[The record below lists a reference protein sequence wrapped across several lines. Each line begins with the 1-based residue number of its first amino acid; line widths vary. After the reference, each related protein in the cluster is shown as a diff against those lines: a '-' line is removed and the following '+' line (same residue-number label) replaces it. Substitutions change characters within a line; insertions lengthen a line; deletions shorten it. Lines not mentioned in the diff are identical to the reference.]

1 MKSKISQAT
10 KKSVSLLLAILM
22 MFSMLTVA
30 MSVTVNAATYDT
42 MYLCGKINGQNKWDS
57 TDYGMT
63 LQDGIWSITLDL
75 KNGDAIKVRPTTSN
89 WNIEY
94 GKADNDTGDYSI
106 TEDANY
112 TVSIRDGA
120 ANKTGITVVKN
131 VVSDKYTV
139 TVGSTTGGTVELV
152 STSPAAA
159 NTEFEFKVK
168 ANDGYQIGTVTLSNG
183 TTPTKGSVDSNGYTH
198 YTFTMPP
205 ANVTINATFTST
217 ETPSATYFI
226 GVYNSS
232 DESKCVFIPMD
243 PTSNNTYVGTTANDS
258 WVNGYGK
265 KFKITTK
272 GEQKTDLDNYC
283 VQNVS
288 LTTSDSIA
296 SDKFTLDNGDC
307 AIDSQVVTDN
317 NGIFVIEY
325 DPTANS
331 VKLWTKTDYDA
342 AHGTTPTACITIKP
356 TSLTNMGVSEVA
368 PITATHSATCAGTLT
383 WAVSEGED
391 VISIAVDSK
400 DPYTY
405 KVTALKPGTA
415 KVKVTCS
422 VTGESVE
429 CPVEVKRL
437 PFAETGRIYAYAG
450 RTAPTDATLVSDA
463 WIAAEKA
470 DNQLSI
476 YGDNSSSAEKGAVK
490 NYPTLG
496 AASEKDLC
504 IYLPSSAATDKVTLY
519 NASAGDLKVGEVTI
533 ASGDYG
539 EVSYTDGE
547 SQNITLNGAS
557 KTLKIY
563 RSNATGALYLNNTG
577 TYAGMD
583 STNPNVP
590 KMITQLYS
598 GKDTGELGKNS
609 GNYGAYT
616 DKDGNVKFAGV
627 SKVKG
632 RGNSTWRY
640 TDKKSFNVT
649 FTDAFKAFGFNQ
661 GGKKYSLLANYKDP
675 SLSRNKILY
684 QLGKDVFGA
693 KYVPKTATV
702 DLYMNGLYMGSY
714 LMCQKVEVGSKEVVD
729 DVDDA
734 TLFEELYTDPAN
746 QTADIKSKGFSFLM
760 ELDSNASDGSSTTD
774 PDYYTTA
781 TDGKKLTIKEPEY
794 GFPDDKDYNES
805 VDNAIKEFV
814 KSKYNQLKE
823 ALNNKSIT
831 YEQLN
836 AIVDVDS
843 LTRYFLLNEFAKNY
857 DIGVTSTY
865 FVYKCTLD
873 AEGKVNGGKFYAS
886 PVWDLDVTASN
897 CEKTNNYYSSY
908 EKDWTNDNS
917 DWNVIMKAAFG
928 NPVIQNAADAIWT
941 PAFYTTLTNNIKT
954 LATNAKND
962 LEGSYENN
970 FRKWTYPYDFNGQG
984 DNVQA
989 HTSLEGGLATF
1000 NVSNAEYTKTTSYD
1014 GNSYSKTAREG
1025 GQIDFLEDWLLSRA
1039 AWMTKKYNDTITSTT
1054 QDFYIERYYDA
1065 TGGDN
1070 GISHYVK
1077 MDYDEA
1083 NGTYSSEV
1091 NFAENKWTSSGNTVY
1106 RFGIVTEDGASR
1118 TDAAKSV
1125 TAYKGETAI
1134 TNYVTISDTTGNL
1147 ASSGVTLSNYK
1158 DVDLTFADS
1167 SADLTYIVT
1176 YKPGTGNVLD
1186 GKITITKKSTSTTSD
1201 PKVSITGST
1210 LTEIKVGAKVN
1221 ITATVTP
1228 VMISGVAQAG
1238 DYTVTLLRNGSPYA
1252 SKTVTFSELTL
1263 SVPASQTVTFTD
1275 VPLETEKDV
1284 FTATV
1289 SATIGGQSYSAS
1301 AQTPVKYINAG
1312 ARDKKIYFD
1321 PSGKTGWKGNITAAS
1336 VVTMTVGGN
1345 DFPMYIDS
1353 EEKYALEKGV
1363 FRTEVDADTLA
1374 LMQKSSTKIKFTL
1387 GTATAEI
1394 DGSEAV
1400 KDGSIYTLTDETET
1414 GKNAWSDYNVAPV
1427 EEYPFGAK
1435 TYEEFVTA
1443 LNANQTQRILY
1454 FDNSVS
1460 GWHNLYF
1467 YSWNGAGGVTDDTL
1481 QMKKI
1486 PNTDVWY
1493 YDFGTAPT
1501 ADFLFK
1507 DRSGNAFGTDY
1518 QQTVDLVGS
1527 LQEDGTSTDFVRN
1540 AVGDGEEVYVY
1551 FTSSYQNNKNPI
1563 FITSTFYNCTPK
1575 NATDNKGAATN
1586 NSKTMLKYRAFNTE
1600 WKNYAAVLASAV
1612 KTKSVEIYFDLHNK
1626 ATEDS
1631 ITIYHNSINNTAWKF
1646 PAEFTRLNRIGT
1658 STIYR
1663 GTVALP
1669 YYTDNNELKRHFNFT
1684 KFVIG
1689 DKEYAIAENGAG
1701 QPTAEFINTGK
1712 IWFEINKNVNVS
1724 TGASA
1729 KTALAAT
1736 GANVSIVDTGY
1747 EMSGAT
1753 VYFQKPSGWSNVR
1766 MAVGYSDRRQMIAP
1780 TSNDGDIYKF
1790 ANISYSNYDGF
1801 FFIDVS
1807 WSCDDEDGDYYK
1819 WHDET
1824 TNVTDKI
1831 QVNNPNNIL
1840 YKLSSGSSGA
1850 VTSEDYTGG
1859 SSSGS
1864 GTTTTIYID
1873 KSIGY
1878 SQLYVWSYNSNGQNK
1893 KEPLGSYIQSISGT
1907 DKVIGTKTYTVVTFD
1922 LDSGYTTFNLIA
1934 NGTTPGKSGDIT
1946 GFTAG
1951 ETYTIT
1957 SALSSSATA
1966 VANESA
1972 VTTGAPVTPPSIS
1985 LTAAATTLYIPQ
1997 SGSATTTLTPNVQN
2011 AGDATV
2017 SYTVNDEAVTLTDDT
2032 FVATVAGIYTV
2043 KASITVNGTTY
2054 TSDEVAIT
2062 VKAPTVTINPVE
2074 ALTLSGG
2081 EATATLSSALNAD
2094 ADSATVTYS
2103 LVTSTTDATVS
2114 GTTFTAT
2121 KAGTYT
2127 VKASIT
2133 VGGNTYTDTTT
2144 ITVNDPTPV
2153 VKKYYFF
2160 QFDGSK
2166 PDDDDKRVFTK
2177 MDDGKTSGTYIF
2189 VTGSIIDNK
2198 FKITLSNDKTIT
2210 SPDKVEDSADY
2221 SVSKRTNFDVNAIS
2235 FVGITGASASLN
2247 SYGDIIIDFGSYSV
2261 SDTNK
2266 VVIEYTPDA
2275 NTGLDGS
2282 IKIYSY
2288 AAYYGTQPVQSITLS
2303 ATATS
2308 IDRASSSLTSTISA
2322 VLVGLTGP
2330 ASFSITSAPNGADL
2344 TGLLT
2349 DNGNNTA
2356 TFTATNTTTTGS
2368 YVITATAGGVTK
2380 NITIN
2385 VTDSSVSVT
2394 DYCNIISYNTASANF
2409 SATNGGTV
2417 SDIKAV
2423 ISNGYYDTNGIDTG
2437 YTEVQ
2442 SDGSVTLYYALVNG
2456 TTGPVVKF
2464 TATTNHANEGTGD
2477 GQYSFDGWE
2486 KDGTLISDAGIVTDK
2501 TVTDSIKTVN
2511 TVNYVANWSLEQ
2523 YVKFTFTY
2531 NYKDQDYKTAG
2542 MEYNP
2547 GNTSD
2552 YSYEVTVMVSQADA
2566 SDAAKVQELYLNYQ
2580 PKITSD
2586 YYTYAFDKE
2595 VSYSY
2600 TAGALTGTASSTATN
2615 TAKVYKLLVKN
2626 SVGDLVPLEKYSYF
2640 YQNLVQLT
2648 ATPAAGKTI
2657 EWKNN
2662 GLVIGYGNN
2671 IAFRITDTN
2680 TIITYSEVDAT
2691 VASDRTVLHQP
2702 TYEFFVENNVEK
2714 VRFNFLVENKV
2725 QDLSN
2730 VELGVLYF
2738 FTDKDGAN
2746 STVYPGGAD
2755 IPVDLLKAAAVS
2767 GATGINKKVIT
2778 YANFKGEYI
2787 FNAKISNTEAN
2798 KQKYLRVYSYIKNK
2812 TTGEVILSDTITP
2825 VIASISYATAT

>member
-1 MKSKISQAT
+1 MKSKISQAA

-30 MSVTVNAATYDT
+30 MTVTVNAAT
-42 MYLCGKINGQNKWDS
+42 NGVFAAGETIYFDF
-57 TDYGMT
+57 TD
-63 LQDGIWSITLDL
+63 
-75 KNGDAIKVRPTTSN
+75 
-89 WNIEY
+89 
-94 GKADNDTGDYSI
+94 I
-106 TEDANY
+106 TEKNRVMKLNADKFSYSENNGSGEFNNVTSY
-112 TVSIRDGA
+112 TVIKATLKSETNLQNT
-120 ANKTGITVVKN
+120 ANAVDLFSSDASSWQWVTNKDATAPWSKGKN
-131 VVSDKYTV
+131 CIKISANRQSFTWETYGSTTDNYTV
-139 TVGSTTGGTVELV
+139 TVGSTTGGVVELV

-159 NTEFEFKVK
+159 NTQFEFKVK
-168 ANDGYQIGTVTLSNG
+168 ANDGYQIGTVTLSDG
-183 TTPTKGSVDSNGYTH
+183 TTPTTDGIVDSNGYTH
-198 YTFTMPP
+198 YTFTMPS

-217 ETPSATYFI
+217 ATSALTELYFYQNSGSSNLTDRHFALMDKAGSNFKI
-226 GVYNSS
+226 ATTFPYN
-232 DESKCVFIPMD
+232 F
-243 PTSNNTYVGTTANDS
+243 
-258 WVNGYGK
+258 
-265 KFKITTK
+265 KFKLVSSQDTNITPVV
-272 GEQKTDLDNYC
+272 EDSSNYS
-283 VQNVS
+283 VS
-288 LTTSDSIA
+288 KRTGFSSSKVSFSDSLVSAGA
-296 SDKFTLDNGDC
+296 SVSVDATWGDITFIKGNSTATEFVVEYTPDGDTGLDGS
-307 AIDSQVVTDN
+307 IK
-317 NGIFVIEY
+317 I
-325 DPTANS
+325 
-331 VKLWTKTDYDA
+331 WTKTDYDA
-342 AHGTTPTACITIKP
+342 AHGTTPTADIKIKP
-356 TSLTNMGVSEVA
+356 TSLKNMGVSEVA
-368 PITATHSATCAGTLT
+368 PITATHPDTCAGTLT
-383 WAVSEGED
+383 WTVSEGTD
-391 VISIAVDSK
+391 VIKIDVDKK
-400 DPYTY
+400 DPFTY

-415 KVKVTCS
+415 KITITCS
-422 VTGESVE
+422 ESGKSVE

-470 DNQLSI
+470 NNQLSI
-476 YGDNSSSAEKGAVK
+476 YGDNSSSAEKDAVK

-496 AASEKDLC
+496 AASENNLC

-539 EVSYTDGE
+539 EVSYQDGT

-557 KTLKIY
+557 KTLTIY
-563 RSNATGALYLNNTG
+563 RSNATGALYLNNNSDNYVG
-577 TYAGMD
+577 ND
-583 STNPNVP
+583 SNGVP
-590 KMITQLYS
+590 EMIKQLYS
-598 GKDTGELGKNS
+598 GKDTGEIGKNS

-616 DKDGNVKFAGV
+616 DKDGTVKFAGV

-649 FTDAFKAFGFNQ
+649 FTDKFEAFGFTQ

-734 TLFEELYTDPAN
+734 TLFENLYTGVSSEIDN
-746 QTADIKSKGFSFLM
+746 IKTKGFSFLM
-760 ELDSNASDGSSTTD
+760 EIDSNASDGSSTTD

-794 GFPDDKDYNES
+794 GFPDDPGDYGYNAS

-814 KSKYNQLKE
+814 KSKYNRLKE
-823 ALNNKSIT
+823 ALNNTSIT
-831 YEQLN
+831 YDELN

-908 EKDWTNDNS
+908 ENDWTNDNS
-917 DWNVIMKAAFG
+917 DWNVIMKAVFG

-954 LATNAKND
+954 LATKAKED

-989 HTSLEGGLATF
+989 HTRLEGGLATF
-1000 NVSNAEYTKTTSYD
+1000 NVSNAAYTKTESYD

-1039 AWMTKKYNDTITSTT
+1039 AWMTKKYNETITSTT
-1054 QDFYIERYYDA
+1054 QDFYIEQYYDA
-1065 TGGDN
+1065 SGGTN
-1070 GISHYVK
+1070 GSSHYEK
-1077 MDYDEA
+1077 MDYDEV
-1083 NGTYSSEV
+1083 NGTYSYEV
-1091 NFAENKWTSSGNTVY
+1091 NFAAHPWTDNESDSTVY
-1106 RFGIVTEDGASR
+1106 RFGIVTEI
-1118 TDAAKSV
+1118 DAARDEVAKSV
-1125 TAYKGETAI
+1125 TAYKSNAGTQI
-1134 TNYVTISDTTGNL
+1134 SSYVTISDTTGNL
-1147 ASSGVTLSNYK
+1147 TSSGVTLSTHK
-1158 DVDLTFADS
+1158 DVDLAFADS

-1176 YKPGTGNVLD
+1176 YKPGAGNILD
-1186 GKITITKKSTSTTSD
+1186 GQITITKKSTTTTSD

-1210 LTEIKVGAKVN
+1210 LTEIKVGAKVD

-1228 VMISGVAQAG
+1228 VMINGVAQAG
-1238 DYTVTLLRNGSPYA
+1238 DYTVTLLRNGSAYE
-1252 SKTVTFSELTL
+1252 SKIVTFSDATPVALE
-1263 SVPASQTVTFTD
+1263 AENSQTVTFKD
-1275 VPLETEKDV
+1275 VQLETEKDV

-1289 SATIGGQSYSAS
+1289 SATIDGQSYSAS
-1301 AQTPVKYINAG
+1301 AQTPVEYINAG
-1312 ARDKKIYFD
+1312 ARDQKIYFD
-1321 PSGKTGWKGNITAAS
+1321 PSGKTGWKGNITADS
-1336 VVTMTVGGN
+1336 VVTMTVNGV
-1345 DFPMYIDS
+1345 PYKMYIDS

-1363 FRTEVDADTLA
+1363 FRTDISQEA
-1374 LMQKSSTKIKFTL
+1374 LEYIKANGVTFTMEYVVNETTQTVTETIPSGAINSSNI
-1387 GTATAEI
+1387 
-1394 DGSEAV
+1394 

-1427 EEYPFGAK
+1427 EKYPFGVA
-1435 TYEEFVTA
+1435 TYEDFVTA

-1460 GWHNLYF
+1460 GWHNVYF
-1467 YSWNGAGGVTDDTL
+1467 YGWDGAANCNNDTL
-1481 QMKKI
+1481 PMNKI

-1493 YDFGTAPT
+1493 IDFDNPETEAIETAPT
-1501 ADFLFK
+1501 ANFLFK
-1507 DRSGNAFGTDY
+1507 DRAGKPFGTDY

-1527 LQEDGTSTDFVRN
+1527 LKEDGTSDNYVLN
-1540 AVGDGEEVYVY
+1540 AVGEGEKVYLY
-1551 FTSSYQNNKNPI
+1551 FTSTYEKNDNPI
-1563 FITSTFYNCTPK
+1563 FITSTFYNCTTK
-1575 NATDNKGAATN
+1575 NAAN
-1586 NSKTMLKYRAFNTE
+1586 NNGSVAETMLKYRAFNTE
-1600 WKNYAAVLASAV
+1600 WKNYALVLQSAV
-1612 KTKSVEIYFDLHNK
+1612 KTKSVEIYFDLHDK
-1626 ATEDS
+1626 ATVDS
-1631 ITIYHNSINNTAWKF
+1631 ITIYHNSINDTAWKF

-1689 DKEYAIAENGAG
+1689 DKEYEIAENGAG

-1712 IWFEINKNVNVS
+1712 IWFEINKNVVS

-1729 KTALAAT
+1729 KTSLYAT
-1736 GANVSIVDTGY
+1736 GANVSTVSTGY
-1747 EMSGAT
+1747 SLSNASLSF
-1753 VYFQKPSGWSNVR
+1753 VKPDSWTNVRLVIGTSGWR
-1766 MAVGYSDRRQMIAP
+1766 MVLAP
-1780 TSNDGDIYKF
+1780 TSNNGNVYTFSGITC
-1790 ANISYSNYDGF
+1790 SNYDGF
-1801 FFIDVS
+1801 CFVDTPDVATTAEAYDYLKKEAV
-1807 WSCDDEDGDYYK
+1807 DDHSTYGIRNQISGVTYRLVSGDK
-1819 WHDET
+1819 GALEVVPGN
-1824 TNVTDKI
+1824 NVTVI
-1831 QVNNPNNIL
+1831 YVPTSLTVNGTAATRLYAWDSNNNAIL
-1840 YKLSSGSSGA
+1840 GSWDDTKTNITDNA
-1850 VTSEDYTGG
+1850 
-1859 SSSGS
+1859 
-1864 GTTTTIYID
+1864 TTTTIDGTEYKVFILTHD
-1873 KSIGY
+1873 TSTFSFKFS
-1878 SQLYVWSYNSNGQNK
+1878 NSSKN
-1893 KEPLGSYIQSISGT
+1893 ET
-1907 DKVIGTKTYTVVTFD
+1907 DNMTGV
-1922 LDSGYTTFNLIA
+1922 DSFKAY
-1934 NGTTPGKSGDIT
+1934 K
-1946 GFTAG
+1946 
-1951 ETYTIT
+1951 IT
-1957 SALSSSATA
+1957 SSNINTSDKASYEEYAKKISLSATST
-1966 VANESA
+1966 ELD
-1972 VTTGAPVTPPSIS
+1972 VTDGS
-1985 LTAAATTLYIPQ
+1985 Q
-1997 SGSATTTLTPNVQN
+1997 S
-2011 AGDATV
+2011 
-2017 SYTVNDEAVTLTDDT
+2017 
-2032 FVATVAGIYTV
+2032 
-2043 KASITVNGTTY
+2043 
-2054 TSDEVAIT
+2054 
-2062 VKAPTVTINPVE
+2062 
-2074 ALTLSGG
+2074 
-2081 EATATLSSALNAD
+2081 
-2094 ADSATVTYS
+2094 
-2103 LVTSTTDATVS
+2103 
-2114 GTTFTAT
+2114 
-2121 KAGTYT
+2121 
-2127 VKASIT
+2127 
-2133 VGGNTYTDTTT
+2133 TT
-2144 ITVNDPTPV
+2144 ITATPT
-2153 VKKYYFF
+2153 
-2160 QFDGSK
+2160 G
-2166 PDDDDKRVFTK
+2166 
-2177 MDDGKTSGTYIF
+2177 
-2189 VTGSIIDNK
+2189 
-2198 FKITLSNDKTIT
+2198 
-2210 SPDKVEDSADY
+2210 
-2221 SVSKRTNFDVNAIS
+2221 
-2235 FVGITGASASLN
+2235 
-2247 SYGDIIIDFGSYSV
+2247 
-2261 SDTNK
+2261 
-2266 VVIEYTPDA
+2266 
-2275 NTGLDGS
+2275 
-2282 IKIYSY
+2282 
-2288 AAYYGTQPVQSITLS
+2288 
-2303 ATATS
+2303 
-2308 IDRASSSLTSTISA
+2308 
-2322 VLVGLTGP
+2322 GLTGTVT
-2330 ASFSITSAPNGADL
+2330 FSITGPDGADT
-2344 TGLLT
+2344 TGLLV
-2349 DNGNNTA
+2349 DNGDNTA
-2356 TFTATNTTTTGS
+2356 TFTATNTTITGS

-2380 NITIN
+2380 TITIT

-2417 SDIKAV
+2417 SNINAI
-2423 ISNGYYDTNGIDTG
+2423 ISNGYYSDGSINTG

-2464 TATTNHANEGTGD
+2464 TATTNHANEGTGN

-2486 KDGTLISDAGIVTDK
+2486 KDGTLIADAGIVTDK

-2586 YYTYAFDKE
+2586 YYTYAFDKK

-2648 ATPAAGKTI
+2648 ATPSTSNKTI

-2680 TIITYSEVDAT
+2680 TVITYTEIDAT

-2725 QDLSN
+2725 QDLSK

-2746 STVYPGGAD
+2746 STVYPGGAN
-2755 IPVDLLKAAAVS
+2755 IPEDVLKAAATS
-2767 GATGINKKVIT
+2767 GAKGINKKVIT

-2798 KQKYLRVYSYIKNK
+2798 KQKYLRVYSYIKEK
-2812 TTGEVILSDTITP
+2812 TTGKVILSDTTTP